1 MPSTAEPAT
10 APEGDIYT
18 TISYHSNAFPQSEP
32 ARLFGLARMFGLTPP
47 EVETMRVLELGSS
60 SGGNIIPL
68 AARYPKARFI
78 GIDLAPRHVAE
89 ARERIAEAR
98 LGNVEVRQGDIT
110 QLDTGGERFDA
121 VVCHGVYS
129 WVPAAARS
137 AILAIAARSLTE
149 NGVAYVSYNVYPGWH
164 LRSIIRDMMLYHAGG
179 EGTLPPADRIAKAR
193 WVIENVSK
201 IAYANSPYGA
211 KLREEATAL
220 AGFSDAYIL
229 GEFLAPYNEPCYF
242 RDFHA
247 AAERAGLA
255 FLCEADIESCL
266 PETHGEQ
273 VGQLIRTMSANQ
285 LVPMEQYIDFF
296 MGRQFRQTLMVRK
309 DQEHRIQRNLD
320 PARIE
325 QVHVHGRLLP
335 VPDQSTGG
343 RFVYRTPANRTV
355 TTASLVVRHALERL
369 AAAFP
374 ESRTAD
380 ELASE
385 LGSLGVTVTPTD
397 RAAIADVVFKML
409 IAGLVKPSSA
419 PVRTGRA
426 DAQRLVAFP
435 LARADAAARRQTT
448 ANLKHETAV
457 IDAVN
462 MVLLPLLDGT
472 SNRLKLRKVLLRAA
486 EERRITVTDDQTKMP
501 LQGAALERAINEH
514 VDLALQRL
522 AETALL
528 LPAE

>member
-1 MPSTAEPAT
+1 MSSTAQPAN
-10 APEGDIYT
+10 EGDIYT
-18 TISYHSNAFPQSEP
+18 TISYQSNAFPQSEP
-32 ARLFGLARMFGLTPP
+32 SRLFGLARMFGLAPP
-47 EVETMRVLELGSS
+47 AVETMRVLELGSS

-68 AARYPKARFI
+68 AARYPGARFL

-89 ARERIAEAR
+89 ARERIAAAS
-98 LGNVEVRQGDIT
+98 LSNVEVRQGDIT
-110 QLDTGGERFDA
+110 KFDAGGEKFDA

-129 WVPAAARS
+129 WVPTAARS
-137 AILAIAARSLTE
+137 AILEIAAGSLSE

-201 IAYANSPYGA
+201 IAHANSPYGA
-211 KLREEATAL
+211 KLREEAAAL

-255 FLCEADIESCL
+255 FLCEADIETCL

-273 VGQLIRTMSANQ
+273 VAQLIRTMSANQ

-309 DQEHRIQRNLD
+309 DQEHRIVRNLQ

-325 QVHVHGRLLP
+325 ELHVHGRLQA

-355 TTASLVVRHALERL
+355 STTSLAVRHALDRL
-369 AAAFP
+369 VAAFP
-374 ESRTAD
+374 ESRTAGELAG
-380 ELASE
+380 ELAS
-385 LGSLGVTVTPTD
+385 LGVAVTSAD
-397 RAAIADVVFKML
+397 RAAIVDVLFKML
-409 IAGLVKPSSA
+409 IAGIVKPSSA
-419 PVRTGRA
+419 PVRSGRA
-426 DAQRLVAFP
+426 DAQRFVAFP
-435 LARADAAARRQTT
+435 LARADVAAGRQTT
-448 ANLKHETAV
+448 ANLKHETTA

-462 MVLLPLLDGT
+462 MILLPLLDGT
-472 SNRLKLRKVLLRAA
+472 SNRMKLRKALLRAA

-501 LQGAALERAINEH
+501 LQGAALERAVNEH

-522 AETALL
+522 AEMALL
-528 LPAE
+528 LPAQ